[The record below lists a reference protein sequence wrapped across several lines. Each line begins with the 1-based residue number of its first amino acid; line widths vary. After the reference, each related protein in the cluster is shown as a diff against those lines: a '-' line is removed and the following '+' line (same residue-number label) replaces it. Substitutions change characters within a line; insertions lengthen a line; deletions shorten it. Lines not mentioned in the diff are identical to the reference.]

1 MMLEQGGSSG
11 VGKKWLE
18 CGYFLKVNLRGW
30 ADGSDVG
37 YEKRGVKE
45 SSLTPG
51 FFGLSHWWYLLTC
64 GILLHTSHCLISSH
78 HCEGGL
84 AYIRMRMTCKG
95 FNCRSIP
102 SSYLA
107 SRDTLDRH
115 LMLPRTYILFPFK
128 SSGCLSRWPPLY
140 LSAEQLV
147 RSSILL
153 GPPYSL
159 LVVFECVSRQA
170 ISVLTITPSL
180 ASVLLVTS

>member
-1 MMLEQGGSSG
+1 MDQMWGMRKEESRSQVWLQGFLAWATGDIY
-11 VGKKWLE
+11 WLV
-18 CGYFLKVNLRGW
+18 LKNTAVCFTLF
-30 ADGSDVG
+30 DLIT
-37 YEKRGVKE
+37 
-45 SSLTPG
+45 SLQG
-51 FFGLSHWWYLLTC
+51 R
-64 GILLHTSHCLISSH
+64 
-78 HCEGGL
+78 L
-84 AYIRMRMTCKG
+84 AYVRMRMTCKG

-147 RSSILL
+147 RSGILL

-159 LVVFECVSRQA
+159 LMVFECVSRQA